1 MIKVLH
7 VEDDLVFRKM
17 FVDTISKRFP
27 DSFINQVDSCEDA
40 LSCIVMQPP
49 NLIFMD
55 IQLPDGNGLIL
66 TQKIKK
72 FYPNILIVVL
82 TLSDCEEYRIAAK
95 ESGAD
100 NFISKNDINKNE
112 TRKLVESLF
121 ADFHSSNSLSD
132 RCYGYGLPA

>member
-27 DSFINQVDSCEDA
+27 DSFINQVDSCKEA

-49 NLIFMD
+49 DLIFMD

-72 FYPNILIVVL
+72 RYPNILIIVL

-100 NFISKNDINKNE
+100 NFISKNAIHENGS
-112 TRKLVESLF
+112 RKLIESLF
-121 ADFHSSNSLSD
+121 ADFSSNNSPPNS
-132 RCYGYGLPA
+132 CYGYGLPA